1 MIEDLEVYS
10 YIWLFY
16 TLKRD
21 SQIESFP
28 EESLP
33 AVISYSYLISSLSTG
48 VNTMKIRQE
57 FNELIQKYKQDTSF
71 IFLSMPEFADEII
84 YSEDGI
90 ELIMPVMYVIKK
102 FILNTQGI
110 SKMSSAELLL
120 YINDSNIPNPSIAP
134 ILFSLLALINPE
146 FEQDANLNFILNSD
160 NDKIKYV
167 IKMINKM
174 I

>member
-1 MIEDLEVYS
+1 
-10 YIWLFY
+10 
-16 TLKRD
+16 
-21 SQIESFP
+21 
-28 EESLP
+28 
-33 AVISYSYLISSLSTG
+33 
-48 VNTMKIRQE
+48 MKIRQE

-102 FILNTQGI
+102 FILNTPGI

-120 YINDSNIPNPSIAP
+120 YINDLNIPNPSIAP
-134 ILFSLLALINPE
+134 ILFSLWALINPE